1 MRLFGRSPGSAN
13 SDLKENGS
21 RTSHDRTPMSSTPA
35 SPSTKRSSVEQDAG
49 GSTKSHVRQRKR
61 SVDTSK
67 LQERHSIF
75 GNSFGSIGSKSRK
88 PAPRVSSYAHDDI
101 ATEKHKSSFPRLYL
115 GGHRKTSLKSSEED
129 LSPRK
134 EKDSNT
140 LRKRSQAEVPAV
152 GQQADPL
159 KPGQSVLEQIGEPDH
174 NGYMRKKGERYN
186 TWKLRYFVLKGPH
199 LYYLASHSREETKI
213 KGYVNISGY
222 KVIVDEN
229 INPGKYGFRLVH
241 DAEKT
246 HYFSSDE
253 QLVVRDWMKALMKA
267 TIARDYTKPVISSCN
282 IPTIP
287 LAVAQT
293 MNPAPRPPSPTQRD
307 ATQKALRRENP
318 NQLSSRDARILMGLP
333 SGQNGS
339 EVVASAKPPDGTFLA
354 TVIEA
359 QQSQDSMSSAT
370 TVSSVSTAKT
380 SSTNVPPRPSRETRR
395 TSVHP
400 LNEPQNDLIRWAN
413 DHITIKLHLSDECGQ
428 LHTGLALFRICE
440 NIKGRPSDPP
450 VPDSAFPQH
459 SSDDRLDGLFK
470 LFDFFLD
477 NDVRVGNISI
487 NDVRFG
493 DKEKI
498 LPVLRCMKAWEERRG
513 TLAKSLGRNAA
524 HAGPFMALEAH

>member
-1 MRLFGRSPGSAN
+1 M
-13 SDLKENGS
+13 
-21 RTSHDRTPMSSTPA
+21 
-35 SPSTKRSSVEQDAG
+35 
-49 GSTKSHVRQRKR
+49 
-61 SVDTSK
+61 
-67 LQERHSIF
+67 IF
-75 GNSFGSIGSKSRK
+75 
-88 PAPRVSSYAHDDI
+88 
-101 ATEKHKSSFPRLYL
+101 
-115 GGHRKTSLKSSEED
+115 
-129 LSPRK
+129 
-134 EKDSNT
+134 
-140 LRKRSQAEVPAV
+140 Q
-152 GQQADPL
+152 
-159 KPGQSVLEQIGEPDH
+159 
-174 NGYMRKKGERYN
+174 
-186 TWKLRYFVLKGPH
+186 
-199 LYYLASHSREETKI
+199 ETKI

-267 TIARDYTKPVISSCN
+267 TIARDYTSEYNSFFLNHAFHLTSYENVEPVISSCN

-339 EVVASAKPPDGTFLA
+339 EVVETAKPLDGTFLA

-400 LNEPQNDLIRWAN
+400 LNEPVGIPRAFNSLH
-413 DHITIKLHLSDECGQ
+413 HI
-428 LHTGLALFRICE
+428 
-440 NIKGRPSDPP
+440 
-450 VPDSAFPQH
+450 
-459 SSDDRLDGLFK
+459 
-470 LFDFFLD
+470 
-477 NDVRVGNISI
+477 
-487 NDVRFG
+487 
-493 DKEKI
+493 
-498 LPVLRCMKAWEERRG
+498 
-513 TLAKSLGRNAA
+513 
-524 HAGPFMALEAH
+524 